1 MNLQKKKIFSFFNY
15 ESRNFSR
22 AALVLV
28 VSTILAKILAL
39 IRDRILAGLYGASRN
54 LDIYYTAFR
63 IPDFLTNILILG
75 AISAA
80 LIPVFADL
88 WQKDKK
94 KAWQLCNNL
103 LCIFLFILLILVI
116 FAFIF
121 APQII
126 KIIAPGFN
134 EHDLNLTVGLTRIMF
149 LSPIFLVVSSVFSSV
164 LQYFSRFLVYS
175 LAPFLYNLGIIIG
188 AVFFTKLW
196 GLYGLAVGVVLGALM
211 HLLIQIPTAYLCG
224 WRPQFIFNLKDKAT
238 KTVIK
243 LTIPRTIGFSAQQIN
258 LIVITAIASTFPSGS
273 IAIFN
278 LANNLQAIPV
288 SLFGISFA
296 TAVFPDLSRHVSLR
310 NKEKFISS
318 LKSSFSQILF
328 LVFPISLLFFVFRA
342 QIVRLI
348 LGSGVFGWVDTRLTA
363 AVLGIFSFSIFA
375 QSLVPLFSRAF
386 HSLKDTKTPMIISI
400 LTVIFNIILL
410 FLFSWLFQFD
420 WFGNF
425 FIDFL
430 KLKGINNVSVLSI
443 PLAFLVSSVFNLIL
457 LEFALE
463 KKIPNKW
470 PQEIAKSFWRIF
482 LVSIFCSLI
491 GYFALNLFGLILNT
505 RTFLGL
511 FIQTALAGFVAILF
525 YLGIAYFLNF
535 PEFKEIKKGIFIN

>member
-1 MNLQKKKIFSFFNY
+1 MNPKKIFSFFNHR
-15 ESRNFSR
+15 SRNFSR
-22 AALVLV
+22 AAFVLI

-39 IRDRILAGLYGASRN
+39 IRDRILAGSYGASRE
-54 LDIYYTAFR
+54 LDIYYAAFR

-80 LIPVFADL
+80 LIPVFSDL
-88 WQKDKK
+88 WRKSEKS
-94 KAWQLCNNL
+94 AWRLCNNL
-103 LCIFLFILLILVI
+103 LSIFLFILFILII

-121 APQII
+121 APQIL
-126 KIIAPGFN
+126 KLIAPGFN
-134 EHDLNLTVGLTRIMF
+134 EHDLNLTIDLTRIMF
-149 LSPIFLVVSSVFSSV
+149 LSPIFLVISSVFGSV

-175 LAPFLYNLGIIIG
+175 LAPILYNIGIIIG
-188 AVFFTKLW
+188 AVFFTQLW
-196 GLYGLAVGVVLGALM
+196 GLYGLAIGVVLGALL

-224 WRPQFIFNLKDKAT
+224 WRPQFIFDLKDKAT

-258 LIVITAIASTFPSGS
+258 LIVVTALASTFSYGS

-278 LANNLQAIPV
+278 LANNLQGIPV

-296 TAVFPDLSRHVSLR
+296 TAAFPELSRHISLK

-328 LVFPISLLFFVFRA
+328 FVFPISLLFFVFRA
-342 QIVRLI
+342 QIVRLV
-348 LGSGVFGWVDTRLTA
+348 LGTGVFGWVDTRLTA
-363 AVLGIFSFSIFA
+363 AVLGVFSFSIFA

-386 HSLKDTKTPMIISI
+386 HSLKDTKTPMMISI
-400 LTVIFNIILL
+400 FSVFLNIGLL
-410 FLFSWLFQFD
+410 FLFSWLFKFHA
-420 WFGNF
+420 FANL

-430 KLKGINNVSVLSI
+430 KLRGIDDISVVSI
-443 PLAFLVSSVFNLIL
+443 PLAFLVSSVFNLVL

-463 KKIPNKW
+463 KRVQNKW
-470 PQEIAKSFWRIF
+470 PQEISKSFCRIF
-482 LVSIFCSLI
+482 LASFCCAFI
-491 GYFALNLFGLILNT
+491 AYFALNLFEPILNT

-511 FIQTALAGFVAILF
+511 FIQTILAGLMAILF
-525 YLGIAYFLNF
+525 YLGITYILRF
-535 PEFKEIKKGIFIN
+535 PEFREVKNSIFS